1 MLRSTSH
8 SLRRPVVAL
17 LVLTLL
23 VAMAAAV
30 SQPAPASAGDP
41 GPVRVGP
48 STGSYYNPVAP
59 RLQAG
64 DQQERLGK
72 LARGAGT
79 AKLAPSAKVLAQAD
93 AFDRKHS
100 AGNPAAAEVLGQ
112 LEARSAKSGKSPR
125 AFKKA
130 PAPRRP
136 GCSASWSSSTPTP
149 TTTSPASSAQ
159 PSAAPRTAS
168 PSRRARC

>member
-1 MLRSTSH
+1 M
-8 SLRRPVVAL
+8 VAL

-30 SQPAPASAGDP
+30 SQPAPASADDP
-41 GPVRVGP
+41 GPVRLGP

-93 AFDRKHS
+93 AFDRKQ
-100 AGNPAAAEVLGQ
+100 AGGFPPAAKQLGR
-112 LEARSAKSGKSPR
+112 LEAMAAKTGKSPR
-125 AFKKA
+125 AFKHA
-130 PAPRRP
+130 PSTQTARLLP
-136 GCSASWSSSTPTP
+136 SWSSSTPTP

-159 PSAAPRTAS
+159 PSWAPRTAS